1 MVVGRIYG
9 IAAILLALD
18 AMFSHILGQLL
29 PVLVV
34 ALGVLILLTP
44 MGGGPMGYQTTSQK
58 IRRYV
63 FGIFIGIIGLV
74 PIIQNYTGSFYIPV
88 VSGSIEILPW
98 ASVEVWTGQV
108 ILILI
113 LLRKILKL
121 RKERN
126 RLFFLLLNSLVIGKM
141 NLVMM
146 NL

>member
-1 MVVGRIYG
+1 VAIGNNIYKVSLINERMVVGRIYG

-113 LLRKILKL
+113 GVIY
-121 RKERN
+121 
-126 RLFFLLLNSLVIGKM
+126 FFAGTKAGNAPIWTH
-141 NLVMM
+141 
-146 NL
+146 